1 MANQQ
6 PQTVSID
13 GTEYNIADLSDKAK
27 VLIDHLSDLDRKLG
41 SIAFQRDQLQVGRD
55 AFFAMLKAEL
65 DTKPEDKE

>member
-65 DTKPEDKE
+65 PNETAA

>member
-27 VLIDHLSDLDRKLG
+27 VLIDHLSDLDRKLS

>member
-55 AFFAMLKAEL
+55 AFLRC
-65 DTKPEDKE
+65 